1 MENFIALISRPDVIM
16 LGAAL
21 LIILMMLI
29 AIMSR
34 MSRRDAERDQRID
47 DMRDA
52 MDRRLGDAYARTES
66 RLTETDQFM
75 RASVE
80 HLNDGVARAL
90 ADAGHTQAGRMDDYA
105 ARTRC
110 AAQAESERS
119 RAFDE
124 AMRRRMD
131 EMERRADERMARL
144 RSDIASDTESAIG
157 ARLDAALGGLDERL
171 ERLGGELER
180 FSRTSGE
187 LNGLKDALNWRPR
200 GADGDARLD
209 ALLMQWLSPGR
220 YVRHFEVGTGSG
232 RYADFAIM
240 LPDENGQTLYLPVD
254 SSFPADEFAGDW
266 NDDVRHRLSESVNAY
281 ARRIASELIKPGLT
295 ADFAIM
301 LIQNELVCARVNE
314 LDDSMRDAQLA
325 RRVIPAGP
333 SAFWAMVR
341 ALEGGMNALAMQR
354 RSEELER
361 LLGEVRQELGR
372 FSRMLGTPERA
383 KAVAEQAEHDLPEAE
398 LKDEYEP
405 LDYDDD
411 VEDEPKAYAGR
422 HSVPARDSVAH
433 VGGENDIDIWN

>member
-1 MENFIALISRPDVIM
+1 MENFLALISRPDVIM

-144 RSDIASDTESAIG
+144 RSDIASDTENAIG
-157 ARLDAALGGLDERL
+157 ARLDAALGGW
-171 ERLGGELER
+171 
-180 FSRTSGE
+180 TSGWSVW
-187 LNGLKDALNWRPR
+187 AASWSVS
-200 GADGDARLD
+200 AA
-209 ALLMQWLSPGR
+209 
-220 YVRHFEVGTGSG
+220 
-232 RYADFAIM
+232 
-240 LPDENGQTLYLPVD
+240 
-254 SSFPADEFAGDW
+254 
-266 NDDVRHRLSESVNAY
+266 HRAN
-281 ARRIASELIKPGLT
+281 
-295 ADFAIM
+295 
-301 LIQNELVCARVNE
+301 
-314 LDDSMRDAQLA
+314 
-325 RRVIPAGP
+325 
-333 SAFWAMVR
+333 
-341 ALEGGMNALAMQR
+341 
-354 RSEELER
+354 
-361 LLGEVRQELGR
+361 
-372 FSRMLGTPERA
+372 
-383 KAVAEQAEHDLPEAE
+383 
-398 LKDEYEP
+398 
-405 LDYDDD
+405 
-411 VEDEPKAYAGR
+411 
-422 HSVPARDSVAH
+422 
-433 VGGENDIDIWN
+433 